1 MECACKRGEQKAYLI
16 GDSRYPLK
24 PAKNCIERLVGLLK
38 DNRKNLSQ
46 HRVSQ
51 YELGFAGR
59 IVNACAVVMWNAE
72 GILHNKHFGDF
83 FLWRACVWGQQY

>member
-24 PAKNCIERLVGLLK
+24 P
-38 DNRKNLSQ
+38 
-46 HRVSQ
+46 VSQ